1 MPSREGR
8 VGWELWGGV
17 CRWGAGLWRV
27 ASRRSCLSW
36 VSKAGNGE
44 DGCLS
49 VSVLAVADKVNY
61 CAIIPPLPSCLCNF
75 FLYEKGM
82 EMPIFL
88 GLLENGMG

>member
-61 CAIIPPLPSCLCNF
+61 CAIIPHFLLMIFGGSCTERPEQTWKQAGGF
-75 FLYEKGM
+75 RA
-82 EMPIFL
+82 PR
-88 GLLENGMG
+88 

>member
-61 CAIIPPLPSCLCNF
+61 CAIIPPFPLNDFWRELRREAGADVEAGRW
-75 FLYEKGM
+75 L
-82 EMPIFL
+82 
-88 GLLENGMG
+88 